1 MHLGGCITESMIF
14 TDADANAAA
23 NADADADSDEDIS
36 SKPKSGSLK
45 HELRKRVQKM
55 LQVCC
60 IA

>member
-1 MHLGGCITESMIF
+1 MIF